1 MAKLLNVNELEA
13 RSGASRYTWRRWIA
27 EGRIAT
33 VRLGR
38 LIKVREEDYERF
50 VAENRTEARQG

>member
-38 LIKVREEDYERF
+38 LIKVR
-50 VAENRTEARQG
+50 VVTNSA